1 MAGDAPLAG
10 AGTEAV
16 AVWSGVESLG
26 SRESEWRRGQASG
39 EAGASCEDRF
49 RDRCRAREKRRL
61 SRQRAWRRVCG
72 LIALC
77 TWMTAAASAMA
88 RDEPTVEQLK
98 ASVTAA
104 KVADKAKLCVLIA
117 EKQLSESD
125 RLYAASDYEKA
136 QAALM
141 DVVTY
146 AELARDYAIQS
157 HKYEK
162 QTEIAARGMTR
173 KLNEIRHSV
182 SRDDQPPLEDAIS
195 RLERVRDDLQSAMF
209 KKGAQ

>member
-1 MAGDAPLAG
+1 MATL
-10 AGTEAV
+10 GT
-16 AVWSGVESLG
+16 L
-26 SRESEWRRGQASG
+26 
-39 EAGASCEDRF
+39 
-49 RDRCRAREKRRL
+49 
-61 SRQRAWRRVCG
+61 
-72 LIALC
+72 
-77 TWMTAAASAMA
+77 MAAAAVSMIP
-88 RDEPTVEQLK
+88 RDEPTVDQLK

-104 KVADKAKLCVLIA
+104 KVADKAKLCVQIA
-117 EKQLSESD
+117 QKQLNESD

-162 QTEIAARGMTR
+162 QTEIAARGISR
-173 KLNEIRHSV
+173 KLNEIRHSLG
-182 SRDDQPPLEDAIS
+182 RNDQPPLDDAIQ

-209 KKGAQ
+209 KKGAP

>member
-1 MAGDAPLAG
+1 MLRQR
-10 AGTEAV
+10 TT
-16 AVWSGVESLG
+16 
-26 SRESEWRRGQASG
+26 
-39 EAGASCEDRF
+39 
-49 RDRCRAREKRRL
+49 RRL
-61 SRQRAWRRVCG
+61 CAMIV
-72 LIALC
+72 LC
-77 TWMTAAASAMA
+77 TGVLTAATAVPKE
-88 RDEPTVEQLK
+88 EPTLEQLK
-98 ASVTAA
+98 ASVTTA
-104 KVADKAKLCVLIA
+104 KVADKAKLCVQIS
-117 EKQLSESD
+117 EKQLNESD

-173 KLNEIRHSV
+173 KLNEILHLV
-182 SRDDQPPLEDAIS
+182 SRDDQPPLEDAIN

-209 KKGAQ
+209 KKGTP

>member
-1 MAGDAPLAG
+1 MRQGG
-10 AGTEAV
+10 AF
-16 AVWSGVESLG
+16 
-26 SRESEWRRGQASG
+26 G
-39 EAGASCEDRF
+39 EAEASHENLIQAEFPARNDRH
-49 RDRCRAREKRRL
+49 L
-61 SRQRAWRRVCG
+61 SMRRAWRRIGTVA
-72 LIALC
+72 ALC
-77 TWMTAAASAMA
+77 TLLTAAAVSMIP
-88 RDEPTVEQLK
+88 RDEPTVDQLK

-104 KVADKAKLCVLIA
+104 KVGDKAKLCVQIA
-117 EKQLSESD
+117 QKQLNESD

-136 QAALM
+136 QATLT

-162 QTEIAARGMTR
+162 QTEIAAREIAR
-173 KLNEIRHSV
+173 KLNEIRHSLG
-182 SRDDQPPLEDAIS
+182 RNDQPPLEDAIQ

>member
-1 MAGDAPLAG
+1 MRQDG
-10 AGTEAV
+10 AF
-16 AVWSGVESLG
+16 
-26 SRESEWRRGQASG
+26 G
-39 EAGASCEDRF
+39 EAEARREDRF
-49 RDRCRAREKRRL
+49 QGEFPARNERHLRR
-61 SRQRAWRRVCG
+61 RRAWRRVWAMATLG
-72 LIALC
+72 TL
-77 TWMTAAASAMA
+77 MAAAAVSMIP
-88 RDEPTVEQLK
+88 RDEPTVDQLK

-104 KVADKAKLCVLIA
+104 KVADKAKLCVQIA
-117 EKQLSESD
+117 QKQLNESD

-162 QTEIAARGMTR
+162 QTEIAARGISR
-173 KLNEIRHSV
+173 KLNEIRHSLG
-182 SRDDQPPLEDAIS
+182 RNDQPPLDDAIQ

-209 KKGAQ
+209 KKGAP

>member
-1 MAGDAPLAG
+1 MSSRGSDLGQGRPFGKDGVHCEDGVRDEFPARDKLCRRPRQPRPCLAG
-10 AGTEAV
+10 I
-16 AVWSGVESLG
+16 
-26 SRESEWRRGQASG
+26 
-39 EAGASCEDRF
+39 
-49 RDRCRAREKRRL
+49 
-61 SRQRAWRRVCG
+61 
-72 LIALC
+72 IALC
-77 TWMTAAASAMA
+77 ACMTAAAIAMT

-104 KVADKAKLCVLIA
+104 KVGDKAKLCVQIA
-117 EKQLSESD
+117 EKQVNETD

-146 AELARDYAIQS
+146 SELARDYAIQS

-162 QTEIAARGMTR
+162 QTEIAVRGMTR
-173 KLNEIRHSV
+173 KLNEIRHSL
-182 SRDDQPPLEDAIS
+182 SRDDQPPLEDALD

>member
-1 MAGDAPLAG
+1 MFR
-10 AGTEAV
+10 EAV
-16 AVWSGVESLG
+16 SA
-26 SRESEWRRGQASG
+26 RGARLRDDFGALQA
-39 EAGASCEDRF
+39 
-49 RDRCRAREKRRL
+49 RRL
-61 SRQRAWRRVCG
+61 SWHPSWWQICAT
-72 LIALC
+72 IALC
-77 TWMTAAASAMA
+77 AWIAAAASTIP
-88 RDEPTVEQLK
+88 RDEPTLEQLK
-98 ASVTAA
+98 ASVSTA
-104 KVADKAKLCVLIA
+104 KVGDKAKLCVQIA
-117 EKQLSESD
+117 EKQLNETD

-136 QAALM
+136 QSALM

-182 SRDDQPPLEDAIS
+182 GRDDQPPLEDAIS

>member
-1 MAGDAPLAG
+1 M
-10 AGTEAV
+10 
-16 AVWSGVESLG
+16 S
-26 SRESEWRRGQASG
+26 SRESELRQGGAFS
-39 EAGASCEDRF
+39 EAGAPRENRF
-49 RDRCRAREKRRL
+49 QGGFPARKERHL
-61 SRQRAWRRVCG
+61 SKGRTWRRVCAVT
-72 LIALC
+72 ALC
-77 TWMTAAASAMA
+77 TLMTATAASGIS
-88 RDEPTVEQLK
+88 REEPTVDQLK

-104 KVADKAKLCVLIA
+104 KVGDKAKLCVQIA
-117 EKQLSESD
+117 QKQLNESD

-162 QTEIAARGMTR
+162 QTEIAARGISR
-173 KLNEIRHSV
+173 KLNEILHSLG
-182 SRDDQPPLEDAIS
+182 RDDQPPIEDAIN

>member
-1 MAGDAPLAG
+1 MI
-10 AGTEAV
+10 V
-16 AVWSGVESLG
+16 
-26 SRESEWRRGQASG
+26 
-39 EAGASCEDRF
+39 
-49 RDRCRAREKRRL
+49 
-61 SRQRAWRRVCG
+61 
-72 LIALC
+72 LC
-77 TWMTAAASAMA
+77 TWVLTASRAVSKE
-88 RDEPTVEQLK
+88 EPTLEQLK

-104 KVADKAKLCVLIA
+104 KVADKAKLCVQIA
-117 EKQLSESD
+117 ERQLNESD

-136 QAALM
+136 QTALM

-146 AELARDYAIQS
+146 SELARDYAIQS

-173 KLNEIRHSV
+173 KLNEIRHSL
-182 SRDDQPPLEDAIS
+182 SHDDQPPLEDAIN